1 MGQVWQGG
9 GLTPEHQDV
18 CRAVARCGTMFIVE
32 PHSDDIT
39 YFATTNARSER
50 RVFGIRQADRRSHM
64 YAIGKTG
71 TGKSTL
77 LKTMILQDVRANR
90 GVAVFDPHS
99 DLVEDVLRRIPED
112 RKLSLVHLDTPN
124 GNWTFNL
131 LAGVA
136 PGQESLAVA
145 ELVEVFKKIWVDD
158 WGPRLEHLLRNVLFA
173 LLEVEGA
180 TLADA
185 MRLLSTREYRE
196 SVARSLRNQDV
207 RQFWLKEFAGYSPA
221 FRAVIVAPL
230 QNKLSAFLT
239 DPRLNKII
247 TAKRSSFDLAD
258 VMDRGQILLVN
269 LSRGRIGEGPA
280 QLLGALLAA
289 RIGLAGL
296 ARADRPESERLDFEV
311 YLDEFQMF
319 ATLSLATMLA
329 ELRKYR
335 VALILAHQ
343 YLGQL
348 DSQVREAVL
357 GNAGTLI
364 CFRVSAED
372 AESLARELEPV
383 FDRVDLIGLPNH
395 HIYLRLMI
403 DGQASR
409 PFSAQLLPRVA

>member
-1 MGQVWQGG
+1 MMQ
-9 GLTPEHQDV
+9 
-18 CRAVARCGTMFIVE
+18 TMK
-32 PHSDDIT
+32 SSDIT
-39 YFATTNARSER
+39 YFAATNARNVR

-64 YAIGKTG
+64 YVVGKTG
-71 TGKSTL
+71 VGKSTL
-77 LKTMILQDVRANR
+77 IKAMILQDVGAAR
-90 GVAVFDPHS
+90 GLAVLDPHG
-99 DLVEDVLRRIPED
+99 DLVEEVLSQVPEERKRDVIY
-112 RKLSLVHLDTPN
+112 LDTP
-124 GNWTFNL
+124 GSNWTFNP
-131 LAGVA
+131 LAEVT

-145 ELVEVFKKIWVDD
+145 ELVEVFKKIWIDD

-173 LLEVEGA
+173 LLESEGA

-185 MRLLSTREYRE
+185 MRLLSSREYRE
-196 SVARSLRNQDV
+196 SIARRVQNEEV
-207 RQFWLKEFAGYSPA
+207 REFWLKEFAGYSPA

-247 TAKRSSFDLAD
+247 TAKRSSFDLVD
-258 VMDRGQILLVN
+258 IMDQGKILLVN

-289 RIGLAGL
+289 RIGLEGL
-296 ARADRPESERLDFEV
+296 ARASQPESERRDFTF

-335 VALILAHQ
+335 VSLVLAHQ

-348 DSQVREAVL
+348 DPEVRGAVL

-372 AESLARELEPV
+372 AERLSKELEPV
-383 FDRVDLIGLPNH
+383 FDRVDLVGLPNH
-395 HIYLRLMI
+395 HIYLKLMI
-403 DGQASR
+403 DGQVSR
-409 PFSAQLLPRVA
+409 PFSATTIAEAA